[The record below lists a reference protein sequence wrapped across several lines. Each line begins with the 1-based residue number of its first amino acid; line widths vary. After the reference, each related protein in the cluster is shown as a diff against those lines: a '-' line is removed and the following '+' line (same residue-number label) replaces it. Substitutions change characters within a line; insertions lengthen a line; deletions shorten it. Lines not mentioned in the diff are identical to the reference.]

1 MSTITMIVP
10 FLFFY
15 CVYVVCAQ
23 QYEGCFQNSFT
34 DSDLSLRINLKYVNT
49 SAECIEKCRSQYY
62 IFAGLMNGQQCYC
75 LSKFGRNGPSDRCFP
90 CATDSSNFCGSHE
103 AMSVYST
110 GQQGPSPPRGIQVTR
125 DDIDALI
132 ITWLPPD
139 MPNGN
144 IISYTIRAV
153 AVQTYATNPL
163 SPIESQIQGGASNTT
178 TLRNLQPGT
187 KYNISITA
195 SNTQGSSD
203 LAYITEWTSIGPPEK
218 PVVPKILERKDN
230 SIIVALTKG
239 RSENGPITAYQ
250 VVVVQ
255 AGTIPPTD
263 SDVEYADYKSAV
275 NQGLSY
281 YVTAQFDP
289 SDFNIYKEFT
299 VGDGK
304 IIGSYHNAPLKDYFT
319 SAQIG
324 LVVIS
329 RVKLEIQRSYSD
341 LANAFKYKETGASNR
356 MDSTILVLCIA
367 ITLLSILLAVSILVY
382 FVLRRRHERFNMR
395 KLPEQ
400 QELTLQGPVHEVDN
414 MAYIPEDMPERVN
427 HYQELKKKV
436 WAIPRNALSIDN
448 FTVRRGRFG
457 TVHTGTVTKDDE
469 SCLVTVHTIA
479 DGALKGS
486 DKRHMLRE
494 LDVCIRAG
502 SMKYLAGLVGT
513 CETPDTLY
521 VVLEMPLQILKSR
534 LLGSRSGDM
543 FPTDRIL
550 SISSSVAAA
559 LQYLAS
565 HKIVHTQLCAR
576 SVGLSADW
584 APKLMGHGIARY
596 ALEDVKYTRW
606 TAIECFDNQKKQQ
619 SSVIWAFGVL
629 LWEIFS
635 MGGTPY
641 SNLTLDSEVEDA
653 IMQGVRLPQ
662 LSDVPDPIYEVMSSC
677 WRNDPEERPTFNE
690 LTRLDTLSI
699 CPITAIT
706 EPYLP
711 ELELN

>member
-1 MSTITMIVP
+1 
-10 FLFFY
+10 
-15 CVYVVCAQ
+15 
-23 QYEGCFQNSFT
+23 
-34 DSDLSLRINLKYVNT
+34 
-49 SAECIEKCRSQYY
+49 
-62 IFAGLMNGQQCYC
+62 
-75 LSKFGRNGPSDRCFP
+75 
-90 CATDSSNFCGSHE
+90 
-103 AMSVYST
+103 
-110 GQQGPSPPRGIQVTR
+110 
-125 DDIDALI
+125 
-132 ITWLPPD
+132 

-144 IISYTIRAV
+144 IIFYTIRA
-153 AVQTYATNPL
+153 AVVETFATIPL

-178 TLRNLQPGT
+178 ILRGLQPGT

-218 PVVPKILERKDN
+218 PATPKILEQKDN
-230 SIIVALTKG
+230 SIIVELTEG

-255 AGTIPPTD
+255 VGTIPPTGP
-263 SDVEYADYKSAV
+263 DVEYTDYKSAL

-281 YVTAQFDP
+281 YVTAQFDL
-289 SDFNIYKEFT
+289 SDFHRYKKFT
-299 VGDGK
+299 VGDGT
-304 IIGSYHNAPLKDYFT
+304 IIGSYYNAPLENYFA

-324 LVVIS
+324 FVVIS
-329 RVKLEIQRSYSD
+329 RVNLEIQHSYSD
-341 LANAFKYKETGASNR
+341 LTSTLKYEETDSNQN
-356 MDSTILVLCIA
+356 DVTIVVLCIA
-367 ITLLSILLAVSILVY
+367 ITLLSILLVASILLY
-382 FVLRRRHERFNMR
+382 FVLRRRHERFNTR

-436 WAIPRNALSIDN
+436 WTIPRNALSIDN

-457 TVHTGTVTKDDE
+457 TVHTGTVAKDDG

-534 LLGSRSGDM
+534 LLGSRSGDT
-543 FPTDRIL
+543 FPMDRIL
-550 SISSSVAAA
+550 SISSSIAAA

-584 APKLMGHGIARY
+584 TPKLMGHGIAKY
-596 ALEDVKYTRW
+596 ALEDVKYARW
-606 TAIECFDNQKKQQ
+606 TAIECFDNQKKHQ
-619 SSVIWAFGVL
+619 SGVIWAFGVL

-653 IMQGVRLPQ
+653 IMRGVRLPQ
-662 LSDVPDPIYEVMSSC
+662 LLDVPDPIYEVMSSC

-690 LTRLDTLSI
+690 LTRLVRNKFSLYDLSNI
-699 CPITAIT
+699 FILFAT
-706 EPYLP
+706 YFV
-711 ELELN
+711 